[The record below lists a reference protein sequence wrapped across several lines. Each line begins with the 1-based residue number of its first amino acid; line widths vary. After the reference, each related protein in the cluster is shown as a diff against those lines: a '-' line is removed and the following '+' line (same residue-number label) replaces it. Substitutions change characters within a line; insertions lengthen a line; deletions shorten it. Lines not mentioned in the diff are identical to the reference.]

1 MIIQHNFLRL
11 HRKRS
16 RLTQSDIAFILDLAD
31 YSNIS
36 RWEQGVHKP
45 SIEVLL
51 VYHLLFDIPIESL
64 FERQRKEVAV
74 KTQGKIQERISRLN
88 DTPPDNK
95 VKERIGFLQNVLGR
109 LVAFYSPNI

>member
-16 RLTQSDIAFILDLAD
+16 QLTQSDIAFILDLAD

-45 SIEVLL
+45 SIDILL

-64 FERQRKEVAV
+64 FERQRSEIAI
-74 KTQGKIQERISRLN
+74 KTLSKIQERIARLK

-95 VKERIGFLQNVLGR
+95 VQQRISFMQNALGR
-109 LVAFYSPNI
+109 LMSFYSPNV